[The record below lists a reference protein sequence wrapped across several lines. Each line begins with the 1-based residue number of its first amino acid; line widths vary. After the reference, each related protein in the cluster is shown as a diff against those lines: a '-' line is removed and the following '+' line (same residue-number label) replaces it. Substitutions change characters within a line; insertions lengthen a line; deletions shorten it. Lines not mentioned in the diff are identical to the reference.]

1 MSVQSPPAGLPPLT
15 DPEAAPTYGD
25 SAFSRLCVGLLHDAR
40 DQVFIRLTLS
50 MIVVMGALQAALW
63 WALRS
68 SIIPAWII
76 AAVYITLWAW
86 FLSPVILMLHN
97 TMHRPFLKRWKLL
110 DKLHPFVMT
119 FLFGIPV
126 GYRDHHV
133 GMHHAED
140 NMLEDLSSTIRY
152 QRDSFAH
159 FLVYFGR
166 FFFLSMIEL
175 PLYLVKHNKAKLAR
189 RAVLGEVWHV
199 AVIASAMWLDWRFG
213 LIAFLV
219 PYCTCRL
226 LMMVGNWGQHAFIN
240 VHHKNNGIANAITCI
255 NNGYNR
261 RCFNDGYHIGH
272 HLQAARH
279 WTEHPAE
286 LRKKAEKYASEGAI
300 VFQGID
306 FFLVS
311 VFLWTGRYDVLARRY
326 VRLSGPKTDAEV
338 EAMLRERVKPVA
350 VWTDEA
356 IGVGAT

>member
-1 MSVQSPPAGLPPLT
+1 MSAQSSTVGLPPLT

-25 SAFSRLCVGLLHDAR
+25 SAFSRLCVSLLHDAR

-50 MIVVMGALQAALW
+50 MIVVMGVLQGALW
-63 WALRS
+63 WALRHTAV
-68 SIIPAWII
+68 PAVAI
-76 AAVYITLWAW
+76 AAIYLTLWAW

-97 TMHRPFLKRWKLL
+97 TMHRPFLKRWKSL

-119 FLFGIPV
+119 FFFGIPV

-140 NMLEDLSSTIRY
+140 NMLEDLSSTLRY

-166 FFFLSMIEL
+166 FFFLSMVEL
-175 PLYLVKHNKAKLAR
+175 PLYLVRHKKAKLAR
-189 RAVLGEVWHV
+189 RAVIGELGHW
-199 AVIASAMWLDWRFG
+199 AVIGTAMALDFRFG

-219 PYCTCRL
+219 PFCTVRL
-226 LMMVGNWGQHAFIN
+226 LMMIGNWGQHAFIN
-240 VHHKNNGIANAITCI
+240 VHHKNNGIANAISCI

-286 LRKKAEKYASEGAI
+286 LRKKAEMYGKEGAI
-300 VFQGID
+300 VFTGID

-326 VRLSGPKTDAEV
+326 VRLSGEKTDAEV

-350 VWTDEA
+350 VWENES
-356 IGVGAT
+356 IGVAAT